1 MTAIAT
7 HSGKTK
13 LAGIIGWPVSH
24 SRSPRLHGFW
34 LNSYGIDGAYLP
46 LAVRPE
52 QVGDAIRA
60 LPLLGFAGANVTLPH
75 KEAALAAVDRVT
87 AQARRIGAV
96 NTIVAAADGTLDGS
110 NSDGFGFLENLRQ
123 SAPQWQAGQ
132 GPAVLLGAGGAARA
146 IAAAL
151 VDAGVP
157 ELRLVNRTAARAEH
171 LARDIGG
178 PIKPYG
184 WEQSGAALKDAALL
198 VNSTTLGMKGQPPL
212 DIDLQ
217 PLPPTAVVYDIVY
230 VPMETPLLAAARAR
244 GLATV
249 DGLGMLLH
257 QARPGFAAWF
267 GVAPDV
273 TPELR
278 SFILADLAP

>member
-52 QVGDAIRA
+52 QLRDAIRA

-75 KEAALAAVDRVT
+75 KEAALSAVDRVT

-151 VDAGVP
+151 
-157 ELRLVNRTAARAEH
+157 
-171 LARDIGG
+171 
-178 PIKPYG
+178 
-184 WEQSGAALKDAALL
+184 
-198 VNSTTLGMKGQPPL
+198 
-212 DIDLQ
+212 
-217 PLPPTAVVYDIVY
+217 
-230 VPMETPLLAAARAR
+230 
-244 GLATV
+244 
-249 DGLGMLLH
+249 
-257 QARPGFAAWF
+257 
-267 GVAPDV
+267 
-273 TPELR
+273 
-278 SFILADLAP
+278 